1 MSSLEGEARTG
12 HRFGAEEDTG
22 LSGNCSKASADS
34 RGHPKDP
41 SGSCIASRRL
51 GLYSSILTI
60 QWMGSWTRQIT
71 PAHRCQPAALP
82 TVVGNK
88 AFNPGGESGKLITAS
103 VTLPY
108 FGFGIGFVKF
118 HDHF

>member
-12 HRFGAEEDTG
+12 HRFGAEEDAG

-34 RGHPKDP
+34 RGHPEDP

-82 TVVGNK
+82 TVVR
-88 AFNPGGESGKLITAS
+88 L
-103 VTLPY
+103 
-108 FGFGIGFVKF
+108 
-118 HDHF
+118 